1 MTDSSDKEDDQTRNG
16 AGASPRTLLAI
27 QQALAE
33 EENPFVGQADNA
45 QISIRHPAPRVV
57 LSSSDDE
64 SEDATVKSS
73 PQDNLN
79 LNWKNT
85 KLHLHAKDGLLES
98 SSEEDGEEVVVQR
111 NLALLHP
118 RHERGTKSND
128 ESNKA
133 QLTVDARCG
142 QMEIRQEMEEK
153 VTLAAPICA
162 QPQDAGAVTFDQR
175 RPASTEASE
184 KTEVNSEAS
193 EESDSKGSYLSL
205 YQDGGGVS
213 VKKVLM
219 VKQYFVKGSN
229 YNNKHKQRCV
239 FVLESFIEVSEEE
252 FKQEDDEL
260 QTEDKGSPDD
270 VQKVERKPEDN
281 WEEASTRLV
290 LIEEEDTKSQ
300 TGDEG
305 LKEGAEMG
313 GSSSPAVNEWEQFDA
328 VSPVGAFSEH

>member
-1 MTDSSDKEDDQTRNG
+1 MTDSSDKEDDQIRNG
-16 AGASPRTLLAI
+16 GGASPRTLLAI

-33 EENPFVGQADNA
+33 EENPFVEQAANV

-64 SEDATVKSS
+64 PQDDTVKSS
-73 PQDNLN
+73 PQENLN
-79 LNWKNT
+79 LKWNNT

-111 NLALLHP
+111 NLALLPP

-133 QLTVDARCG
+133 QLSVDVRCG

-162 QPQDAGAVTFDQR
+162 QPQDEQR
-175 RPASTEASE
+175 RPRSTEAPE

-205 YQDGGGVS
+205 YQGGDI
-213 VKKVLM
+213 
-219 VKQYFVKGSN
+219 Q
-229 YNNKHKQRCV
+229 
-239 FVLESFIEVSEEE
+239 
-252 FKQEDDEL
+252 
-260 QTEDKGSPDD
+260 
-270 VQKVERKPEDN
+270 
-281 WEEASTRLV
+281 
-290 LIEEEDTKSQ
+290 
-300 TGDEG
+300 
-305 LKEGAEMG
+305 
-313 GSSSPAVNEWEQFDA
+313 
-328 VSPVGAFSEH
+328 